1 MPPTFE
7 VVHLLI
13 WVGVPALA
21 TVFVAWIGFRQQAQA
36 RQIEDLQLRLAAVE
50 EERDA
55 IRQLLRSA
63 IRHIRD
69 WMEWSRTHIPGVPP
83 PPLPDDL
90 RDEV

>member
-1 MPPTFE
+1 MNGEWPEFVQALGIASAAVIGAWQVRTAAKVRDFE
-7 VVHLLI
+7 K
-13 WVGVPALA
+13 
-21 TVFVAWIGFRQQAQA
+21 
-36 RQIEDLQLRLAAVE
+36 RLAVVE

>member
-1 MPPTFE
+1 MNGEWPEFVQALGIAASAVIGAWQVRTAAKVRDFE
-7 VVHLLI
+7 K
-13 WVGVPALA
+13 
-21 TVFVAWIGFRQQAQA
+21 RM
-36 RQIEDLQLRLAAVE
+36 AAVE

-69 WMEWSRTHIPGVPP
+69 WMEWSRTHMPGVPP

>member
-1 MPPTFE
+1 MNSEWSEF
-7 VVHLLI
+7 VQAL
-13 WVGVPALA
+13 GVAA
-21 TVFVAWIGFRQQAQA
+21 AAVIGAWQVRTAA
-36 RQIEDLQLRLAAVE
+36 KVRDLDQRLALVE
-50 EERDA
+50 EERDT

-83 PPLPDDL
+83 PPLPDNL

>member
-1 MPPTFE
+1 MNGEWPEF
-7 VVHLLI
+7 VQ
-13 WVGVPALA
+13 ALGIA
-21 TVFVAWIGFRQQAQA
+21 A
-36 RQIEDLQLRLAAVE
+36 AAVIGAWQAHTAAKIRDLEKRLVAIE
-50 EERDA
+50 EERDK

-69 WMEWSRTHIPGVPP
+69 WMEWSRTHMPGVPP

>member
-1 MPPTFE
+1 MNGEWPEF
-7 VVHLLI
+7 VQAL
-13 WVGVPALA
+13 GVAASAVIGAWQVRTA
-21 TVFVAWIGFRQQAQA
+21 TKVR
-36 RQIEDLQLRLAAVE
+36 DLEKRLAAIE
-50 EERDA
+50 EERDK

-69 WMEWSRTHIPGVPP
+69 WMEWSRTRTHILPGGVPP

>member
-1 MPPTFE
+1 MNGEWPEF
-7 VVHLLI
+7 VQ
-13 WVGVPALA
+13 ALGIA
-21 TVFVAWIGFRQQAQA
+21 A
-36 RQIEDLQLRLAAVE
+36 AAVIGSWQVHTATKVRYLEKRLVAIE
-50 EERDA
+50 EERDK

>member
-1 MPPTFE
+1 MNSEWSEF
-7 VVHLLI
+7 VQAL
-13 WVGVPALA
+13 GVAA
-21 TVFVAWIGFRQQAQA
+21 AAVIGAWQVRTAA
-36 RQIEDLQLRLAAVE
+36 KVRDLEKRLAVVE
-50 EERDA
+50 EERDT

-83 PPLPDDL
+83 PPLPDNL

>member
-1 MPPTFE
+1 MNSEWSEF
-7 VVHLLI
+7 VQAL
-13 WVGVPALA
+13 GVAAAAVIGSWQVRTAAKVRAL
-21 TVFVAWIGFRQQAQA
+21 
-36 RQIEDLQLRLAAVE
+36 EKRLAAVE
-50 EERDA
+50 EERDT

-90 RDEV
+90 RHEV

>member
-1 MPPTFE
+1 MNGEWSEF
-7 VVHLLI
+7 VQAL
-13 WVGVPALA
+13 GVAASAVIGAWQVRAATKVRAL
-21 TVFVAWIGFRQQAQA
+21 
-36 RQIEDLQLRLAAVE
+36 EKRLVTVE
-50 EERDA
+50 EERDK

-69 WMEWSRTHIPGVPP
+69 WMEWSHTRMPGVPP

>member
-1 MPPTFE
+1 MNGEWPAVAHELGIAASAVIGAWQVRTAAKVRDFE
-7 VVHLLI
+7 KRMAV
-13 WVGVPALA
+13 
-21 TVFVAWIGFRQQAQA
+21 
-36 RQIEDLQLRLAAVE
+36 VE

-69 WMEWSRTHIPGVPP
+69 WMEWSRTRIPGVPP

>member
-1 MPPTFE
+1 MNSEWSEF
-7 VVHLLI
+7 VQAL
-13 WVGVPALA
+13 GVAA
-21 TVFVAWIGFRQQAQA
+21 AAVIGAWQVRTAA
-36 RQIEDLQLRLAAVE
+36 KVRDLEKRLAAVE
-50 EERDA
+50 EERDT

-83 PPLPDDL
+83 PPLPDNL

>member
-1 MPPTFE
+1 MNGEWPEF
-7 VVHLLI
+7 VQ
-13 WVGVPALA
+13 ALGIA
-21 TVFVAWIGFRQQAQA
+21 ASAVIGAWQAHTSA
-36 RQIEDLQLRLAAVE
+36 KIRALGKRLAAVE
-50 EERDA
+50 AERDT

-83 PPLPDDL
+83 LPLPDDL

>member
-1 MPPTFE
+1 MNSEWSEF
-7 VVHLLI
+7 VQAL
-13 WVGVPALA
+13 GVAA
-21 TVFVAWIGFRQQAQA
+21 AAVIGSWQVRTAA
-36 RQIEDLQLRLAAVE
+36 KVRDLERRLAAVE
-50 EERDA
+50 EERDT

>member
-1 MPPTFE
+1 MNSEWPEF
-7 VVHLLI
+7 VQAL
-13 WVGVPALA
+13 GVAA
-21 TVFVAWIGFRQQAQA
+21 
-36 RQIEDLQLRLAAVE
+36 AAVIGSWQVRTATKVRALEKRLVAIE
-50 EERDA
+50 EERDK

-69 WMEWSRTHIPGVPP
+69 WMEWSRAILPGVPP

>member
-1 MPPTFE
+1 MNGEWPEF
-7 VVHLLI
+7 VQAL
-13 WVGVPALA
+13 GVAAAAVIGAWQVRTA
-21 TVFVAWIGFRQQAQA
+21 TKVR
-36 RQIEDLQLRLAAVE
+36 DLEKRLDTVE
-50 EERDA
+50 EERDE

-69 WMEWSRTHIPGVPP
+69 WMEWSRTRTHIPGVPP